1 MHKTYFSRCRE
12 NIVQTEACQLLPN
25 NVIIIISILL
35 RKQQNQKINTSYTN
49 CRLDILKSLFFS
61 SNETSALSFKS
72 FSKQS
77 FFFFYLKK
85 HNQKYCEIGIH
96 FSAAENWGLL
106 AFFWDMF
113 SFSLQLYFVFLLP
126 LYMYWLLPKSF
137 TLHLEPNKAL
147 ICSSVWNVLL
157 TVTSGS
163 HLVESDR
170 GKHWHC

>member
-1 MHKTYFSRCRE
+1 MYKTYFSRCRE
-12 NIVQTEACQLLPN
+12 NIVQTEASQLLPN

-49 CRLDILKSLFFS
+49 CRLDILKSLFFLLMKPQLFHLNPS
-61 SNETSALSFKS
+61 QNNL
-72 FSKQS
+72 
-77 FFFFYLKK
+77 FFFYLKK
-85 HNQKYCEIGIH
+85 HNQKYCEIGIQ
-96 FSAAENWGLL
+96 FSPAENWGLF

-113 SFSLQLYFVFLLP
+113 SFSLQFYFVFLLP